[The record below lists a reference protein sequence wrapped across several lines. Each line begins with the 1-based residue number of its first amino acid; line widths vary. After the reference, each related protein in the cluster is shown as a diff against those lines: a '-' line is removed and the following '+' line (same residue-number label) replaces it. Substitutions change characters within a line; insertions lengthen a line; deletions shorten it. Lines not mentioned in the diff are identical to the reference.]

1 MKISSNEII
10 INITQ
15 YPLSLKKMK
24 SSQTRFT
31 NRVIISITHY
41 ISQFQRLI
49 LWAPI
54 LTLIF
59 GFGLS
64 YSMYAHLKERDDY
77 IQKTIFT
84 QTAREELTKI
94 DLLLTNSIL
103 KIQSYENNLEDRPI
117 NYTKDEPYL
126 DLVLRH
132 TLFQRMSII
141 NHYFDKYKVLLRV
154 NTPDSQ
160 IPETATNFLKSDLLK
175 KTINDLKKTSGLLS
189 TIVYEA
195 NDRAYLS
202 VMLRSRYHPAIYFLF
217 TTPLSNLFNQT
228 ILGQDNNII
237 VRPGNSDTSWIIR
250 ANEKGTKTLTKFSE
264 QSDKDFTSVSFTN
277 SLPQSNVA
285 LNLTF
290 RYIPIKTEFMS
301 PEISAAALG
310 ILLTLVISF
319 LFYTLIN
326 QNRLANKLIVSKTL
340 DLEKTAH
347 DLQHAL
353 NSKAHFFGKISHEIR
368 TPLNLILGMIDLC
381 TEVNTDQ
388 VVKNYLKTMHTSGE
402 HLLSMMDDLIEL
414 AQAEKNEMTFQE
426 RTIYM
431 AQFLGDVVKLA
442 GQDCKSKGLQIYL
455 HLDKSM
461 PATIMTDPNR
471 LRQVLINLLRN
482 ACKYTLKGHVILA
495 VTGIESLIS
504 NKVKIKFEV
513 KDTGIGIPADKVNK
527 VFDAFF
533 QVENSKSYAEGGVGL
548 GLSIVKDIV
557 KKMQGKIAVTSTPK
571 KGSTFTV
578 ELEFSRPDRANWF
591 EIYKTHDTT
600 KYTAVLL
607 STDPQLQKS
616 FAALSFHP
624 NVEEIIFI
632 TEDFAKVLLLTD
644 PNRNYWF
651 VHDPETA
658 SMDLDI
664 LSKTFGRKVFV
675 LGQGKIQQT
684 LGHLNVNYL
693 SNVPF
698 LPYELLTANGF
709 TSRNRHRK
717 HLSSSALTQA
727 QQGAALTNEVAK
739 IPNMPEVVAKEDL
752 NIIVADDDHG
762 NIELYKAY
770 FAKSNWQVNYNY
782 DGASAWENFE
792 KKLPDLLILDVRMPN
807 MDGFELLE
815 KIRTYEKQRNIKPI
829 PVILVT
835 ADLLDY
841 TAKTAKTFDDV
852 TLLSKPI
859 KKKLLF
865 DAIHNVSM
873 SYR

>member
-1 MKISSNEII
+1 M
-10 INITQ
+10 
-15 YPLSLKKMK
+15 
-24 SSQTRFT
+24 
-31 NRVIISITHY
+31 
-41 ISQFQRLI
+41 
-49 LWAPI
+49 
-54 LTLIF
+54 
-59 GFGLS
+59 
-64 YSMYAHLKERDDY
+64 YSHLQERDDY

-84 QTAREELTKI
+84 QTAREELAKI

-117 NYTKDEPYL
+117 NYTKDQPYL

-141 NHYFDKYKVLLRV
+141 NHYADKYKVLLRV
-154 NTPDSQ
+154 NTPDTQ
-160 IPETATNFLKSDLLK
+160 IPETASIFLKSDLLK
-175 KTINDLKKTSGLLS
+175 KTIDNLKKTSGLLS
-189 TIVYEA
+189 TVVYES

-202 VMLRSRYHPAIYFLF
+202 VMLRSRFHPSIYFLF

-228 ILGQDNNII
+228 LLNEGNDIV
-237 VRPGNSDTSWIIR
+237 VRPNNSETSWNIR
-250 ANEKGTKTLTKFSE
+250 RNENGIKTISKYNGDTE
-264 QSDKDFTSVSFTN
+264 KDLASITFTN

-285 LNLTF
+285 LNITF
-290 RYIPIKTEFMS
+290 RYAPIKTEFMS

-381 TEVNTDQ
+381 TEVNNDQ

-414 AQAEKNEMTFQE
+414 AQAEKNELTFQE

-455 HLDKSM
+455 HLDKTM
-461 PATIMTDPNR
+461 PATIVTDPNR

-482 ACKYTLKGHVILA
+482 ACKYTLQGHVILA
-495 VTGIESLIS
+495 VTATESVIS
-504 NKVKIKFEV
+504 NRVKIKFEV
-513 KDTGIGIPADKVNK
+513 KDTGIGIPADKMNK

-533 QVENSKSYAEGGVGL
+533 QVENSKTYAEGGVGL

-557 KKMQGKIAVTSTPK
+557 KKMHGKIAVTSTPK
-571 KGSTFTV
+571 KGSTFSV
-578 ELEFSRPDRANWF
+578 DFEFSRPDRVNWF

-616 FAALSFHP
+616 FAALSVHP
-624 NVEEIIFI
+624 NIEEVIFI
-632 TEDFAKVLLLTD
+632 TEDFAKVLLLND
-644 PNRNYWF
+644 PNRQYWF
-651 VHDPETA
+651 VHDPDTA

-664 LSKTFGRKVFV
+664 LSKSFGRKVFV
-675 LGQGKIQQT
+675 LGHGKIQQT
-684 LGHLNVNYL
+684 MGHLNVNYL
-693 SNVPF
+693 SNIPF
-698 LPYELLTANGF
+698 LPYELLTAIGF

-717 HLSSSALTQA
+717 HLSTSALTQSH
-727 QQGAALTNEVAK
+727 GAAALLTEQIKVPQLQEVT
-739 IPNMPEVVAKEDL
+739 VKEDL

-770 FAKSNWQVNYNY
+770 FAKSTWQVNYNY
-782 DGASAWENFE
+782 DGESAWQNFE

-815 KIRTYEKQRNIKPI
+815 KIRLYEKQRNIKPI

-841 TAKTAKTFDDV
+841 TAKTTKTFDDV

-865 DAIHNVSM
+865 DAIQNVSM
-873 SYR
+873 GER

>member
-10 INITQ
+10 INITYLHLRLIQ
-15 YPLSLKKMK
+15 MK
-24 SSQTRFT
+24 ASNRFS
-31 NRVIISITHY
+31 NRVIMSISHRITQLQK
-41 ISQFQRLI
+41 IV
-49 LWAPI
+49 LWAPV

-59 GFGLS
+59 GFGLT
-64 YSMYAHLKERDDY
+64 YYIYAHLKQRDDF
-77 IQKTIFT
+77 IQKSVFS

-103 KIQSYENNLEDRPI
+103 KIQSYEANLEDRPI

-132 TLFQRMSII
+132 TLFQRMTII
-141 NHYFDKYKVLLRV
+141 QEQGNKYKALLRV
-154 NTPDSQ
+154 NTPDST
-160 IPETATNFLKSDLLK
+160 IPNVPSSYLQSNDIKNIIK
-175 KTINDLKKTSGLLS
+175 DLKKTSGLLTTLVFES
-189 TIVYEA
+189 
-195 NDRAYLS
+195 NDRPYLS
-202 VMLRSRYHPAIYFLF
+202 VVLRSRVHRKIYFLF
-217 TTPLSNLFNQT
+217 TTPLSSLFNHT
-228 ILGQDNNII
+228 ILADLNSII
-237 VRPGNSDTSWIIR
+237 VKAENSETSWLIQNI
-250 ANEKGTKTLTKFSE
+250 NGKKILSKYT
-264 QSDKDFTSVSFTN
+264 DKPNLNITSVRFTN
-277 SLPQSNVA
+277 SLPQSNID
-285 LNLTF
+285 LSIDF
-290 RYIPIKTEFMS
+290 RYAPMRTNFLS
-301 PEISAAALG
+301 PEKSAAALG
-310 ILLTLVISF
+310 FLLTLVISY

-326 QNRLANKLIVSKTL
+326 QNRLANKLIVAKTL
-340 DLEKTAH
+340 ALEKTAH
-347 DLQHAL
+347 DLQQAL

-381 TEVNTDQ
+381 SEVNVDN
-388 VVKNYLKTMHTSGE
+388 VVQNYLKTMHTSGE

-442 GQDCKSKGLQIYL
+442 GQDCKSKGLKIYL

-461 PATIMTDPNR
+461 PACVIADPNR

-482 ACKYTLKGHVILA
+482 ASKYTLAGHVILA
-495 VTGIESLIS
+495 VQATESLIS
-504 NKVKIKFEV
+504 NRVQLKFEI
-513 KDTGIGIPADKVNK
+513 KDTGIGIPSDKVSK

-533 QVENSKSYAEGGVGL
+533 QVENSKTYAEGGVGL
-548 GLSIVKDIV
+548 GLSIVKDII
-557 KKMQGKIAVTSTPK
+557 KKMHGKISVQSTLK
-571 KGSTFTV
+571 KGSVFSV
-578 ELEFSRPDRANWF
+578 ELELNRPDRVNWY

-616 FAALSFHP
+616 FSALASHP
-624 NVEEIIFI
+624 NIEEVIFI

-644 PNRNYWF
+644 TNRNYWF

-658 SMDLDI
+658 QMDLDI
-664 LSKTFGRKVFV
+664 LSKTFGRHVFV

-684 LGHLNVNYL
+684 WGHLNINHL
-693 SNVPF
+693 SNAPF

-709 TSRNRHRK
+709 TSRSRHRK
-717 HLSSSALTQA
+717 HLSSDQLRKSTDPSALA
-727 QQGAALTNEVAK
+727 
-739 IPNMPEVVAKEDL
+739 NMPVVVPKEDL
-752 NIIVADDDHG
+752 SIIVADDDHG

-770 FAKSNWQVNYNY
+770 FAKSTWQVNYNY
-782 DGASAWENFE
+782 DGETAWQSFE

-815 KIRTYEKQRNIKPI
+815 KIRTYERHRNIKPI

-873 SYR
+873 NYR